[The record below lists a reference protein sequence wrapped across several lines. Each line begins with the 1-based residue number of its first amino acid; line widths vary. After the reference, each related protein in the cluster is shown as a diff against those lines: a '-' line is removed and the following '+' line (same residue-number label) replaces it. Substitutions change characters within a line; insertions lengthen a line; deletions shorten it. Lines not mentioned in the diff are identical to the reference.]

1 VEGKTL
7 TQWYE
12 QAACR
17 GQDINLFFD
26 QNDRTK
32 RRNDTEA
39 LAFCNGTDKQSACLV
54 REECLEFALSF
65 SQEYDMYGIYGGL
78 TGAQRR
84 RLRRGDLRP
93 YKQRGPARQI
103 ITGLDDAPP
112 D

>member
-1 VEGKTL
+1 MS
-7 TQWYE
+7 WYE

-17 GQDINLFFD
+17 GQDINLFFA
-26 QNDRTK
+26 QSKQGESRPML
-32 RRNDTEA
+32 EA
-39 LAFCNGTDKQSACLV
+39 LAFCNGTDNQPACPV
-54 REECLEFALSF
+54 REQCLEFALSF

-103 ITGLDDAPP
+103 ITGLDDIETP
-112 D
+112 

>member
-1 VEGKTL
+1 MS
-7 TQWYE
+7 QWYE

-17 GQDINLFFD
+17 GQNVNLFFD
-26 QNDRTK
+26 QSDRNT
-32 RRNDTEA
+32 RRNDAQA
-39 LAFCNGTDKQSACLV
+39 LAFCNGNDDYPPCPV
-54 REECLEFALSF
+54 RDECLQFALSF

-103 ITGLDDAPP
+103 ITGLDDVIQ

>member
-1 VEGKTL
+1 MSE
-7 TQWYE
+7 WYE
-12 QAACR
+12 HAACR

-26 QNDRTK
+26 PKDRNL
-32 RRNDTEA
+32 RRNDSAA
-39 LAFCNGTDKQSACLV
+39 LAFCNGNNERKPCPV
-54 REECLEFALSF
+54 REQCLEFALSF

-103 ITGLDDAPP
+103 ITGLDDVDP